1 MFFLADIF
9 CHNQNLAQG
18 KKIQCLD
25 FQKDLLFFQHCS
37 KFWLWEKIYVKTEP
51 KTINNN
57 SEFKRLEFTATH
69 CTTKLFYGSFYIRLE
84 FSQLKRVVVNA
95 LLQ

>member
-1 MFFLADIF
+1 MKKKQVRVYVFLADIF

-37 KFWLWEKIYVKTEP
+37 KF
-51 KTINNN
+51 
-57 SEFKRLEFTATH
+57 
-69 CTTKLFYGSFYIRLE
+69 
-84 FSQLKRVVVNA
+84 
-95 LLQ
+95 